1 MTRQEALDELCD
13 LWDDIS
19 HHNTDCETLYTEE
32 REEAYKMAESALE
45 SQILGEKT
53 RKYVTQKEFK
63 PDYSKDC
70 EVASAVQLDLAVE
83 VFIKMIDEMGISF
96 QDFLGELMYKYGL
109 EAEDVYVVED

>member
-1 MTRQEALDELCD
+1 MTEQESRIITDRIDYIMPYVTDKCVADELK
-13 LWDDIS
+13 DIRFQ
-19 HHNTDCETLYTEE
+19 CE
-32 REEAYKMAESALE
+32 S
-45 SQILGEKT
+45 T
-53 RKYVTQKEFK
+53 RKKYVTQKEFK

-109 EAEDVYVVED
+109 EPEDVYVVED